1 MKCCK
6 SGRQIYTFCLIF
18 AAESRGVPVA
28 SVLGTTIKTREMSE
42 KSDSGQQGLSITFVW
57 LAVTFCVCLVASNL
71 FVPRLWQVGHLQLQ
85 LSGAVLIFPISY
97 VINDLLTEVYGYRK
111 AMLVI
116 WMGFVLSAFI
126 AVAAQ
131 LVSWLP
137 APLYPENQEVATSFN
152 RLFSL
157 VPRTTVASLLAFVLG
172 SKINAWVMSRMKVAT
187 HGKGFGWRAILSTIA
202 GELCD
207 SVIFYPL
214 AFLGVMPPVAILS
227 IILTQVT
234 VKTLYEVL
242 ILPVTSFF
250 ARRLKRSEG
259 IDTYDYNVSFN
270 PLLSKNR

>member
-1 MKCCK
+1 
-6 SGRQIYTFCLIF
+6 
-18 AAESRGVPVA
+18 
-28 SVLGTTIKTREMSE
+28 MSE
-42 KSDSGQQGLSITFVW
+42 NNTSGQQGLSVTFLW

-71 FVPRLWQVGHLQLQ
+71 FVPRLWQVGKLPLQ

-116 WMGFVLSAFI
+116 WMGFALSAFV
-126 AVAAQ
+126 AMAAQ

-137 APLYPENQEVATSFN
+137 APIYPENQTVASSFN
-152 RLFSL
+152 TLFGL

-172 SKINAWVMSRMKVAT
+172 SHMNAWVMSKMKVAT
-187 HGKGFGWRAILSTIA
+187 KGKGFGWRAILSTVA

-214 AFLGVMPPVAILS
+214 AFLGVMPVGAILS

-242 ILPVTSFF
+242 ILPLTTVI

-259 IDTYDYNVSFN
+259 IDTYDYNVSYN
-270 PLLSKNR
+270 PFITKAE

>member
-1 MKCCK
+1 M
-6 SGRQIYTFCLIF
+6 I
-18 AAESRGVPVA
+18 
-28 SVLGTTIKTREMSE
+28 
-42 KSDSGQQGLSITFVW
+42 DSQNEGQRGLSVVYVW
-57 LAVTFCVCLVASNL
+57 LAVTFCVCLVTSNL
-71 FVPRLWQVGHLQLQ
+71 FVPRLWQVGRLPLQ

-97 VINDLLTEVYGYRK
+97 IINDLLTEVYGYRK